1 MTGET
6 MPRLS
11 AFDEFL
17 FDREPELV
25 WELYHENSKTSAH
38 ERHPYYLGHP
48 SDAAVVAMM
57 ARLRT
62 VKSYQDRRR
71 VELRPA
77 ATDAARAIERQM
89 RDRSSART
97 FGGGSIDIGELG
109 TLLRCGYGISDANQ
123 DAIYPRPF
131 RMVPSGGA
139 LYPLELYVVALRVSD
154 LESGLYHFNPE
165 TEELADLSS
174 GQEDDR
180 FAACMIQP
188 DLFRDAAVAILISAV
203 FFRSTFKYGDR
214 GYRFVL
220 LEAGHLGQNVML
232 AARALGLDGVPIGGF
247 LDRLVDAQLDL
258 DGIQESVVYVLLVGG
273 ARSDDTTGPP

>member
-1 MTGET
+1 MIGET
-6 MPRLS
+6 MTGIG
-11 AFDEFL
+11 AIDEFL
-17 FDREPELV
+17 FDREPELA
-25 WELYHENSKTSAH
+25 WELFHENSKTSTH

-62 VKSYQDRRR
+62 VKTYRDKRRI
-71 VELRPA
+71 ELPV
-77 ATDAARAIERQM
+77 ATTEVARAVEELM
-89 RDRSSART
+89 RARRSARA
-97 FGGGSIDIGELG
+97 FGGGAITIAELS
-109 TLLRCGYGISDANQ
+109 TLLRCAYGVSEDNDDTA
-123 DAIYPRPF
+123 YPRPF

-139 LYPLELYVVALRVSD
+139 LYPLELYVVALRVGE
-154 LESGLYHFNPE
+154 LVPGLYHYDPE
-165 TEELADLSS
+165 TGDLADLSS
-174 GQEDDR
+174 GGEVDR

-188 DLFRDAAVAILISAV
+188 ELFRDAAAAILVSAV

-232 AARALGLDGVPIGGF
+232 AARALGLDGVPLGGF

-258 DGIQESVVYVLLVGG
+258 DGTQESVVYALLVGG
-273 ARSDDTTGPP
+273 ARNGAEETP